1 MTNLFETNEMAVNP
15 VNSQTMGYSKRQTQE
30 VQAAVFMAKQF
41 PRDEQLAY
49 NRIMKACSRL
59 SLAESAMYEYPRGGQ
74 KVTGPSIRLAEA
86 IAIACGNI
94 DFGFV
99 ELEQRPGASS
109 VMAFA
114 WDLETNTRRQMVFDV
129 AHIRDKKGGPEQL
142 TGQRDIYELIANQ
155 ASRRVRSCLLG
166 IIPGD
171 IVEAAQEKCKET
183 LKSGNKEPLTD
194 RIRKMC
200 ASFESDFQ
208 VNTDMLEEYIGC
220 NIDAFSEND
229 FVRLKSV
236 YRSLRDGM
244 TKREDVF
251 NINAGKKK
259 ANARLDELNE
269 ELKAPS
275 SKAKGEKKDA

>member
-1 MTNLFETNEMAVNP
+1 MNNPFETNEMAVNP

-86 IAIACGNI
+86 IAIAWGNI

-129 AHIRDKKGGPEQL
+129 AHIRDKKGGPERL

-229 FVRLKSV
+229 FVRLKGV

-275 SKAKGEKKDA
+275 SKAKEEKKDA

>member
-86 IAIACGNI
+86 IAIAWGNI

-275 SKAKGEKKDA
+275 SKAKEEKKDA